1 MCLLL
6 AREYWL
12 SWEEVQFY
20 AALFDFPTVPQL
32 DLSLSKQM
40 DKQEYASSL
49 ITAASLDSQFIARDT
64 YRESL

>member
-1 MCLLL
+1 MGRGAILCI
-6 AREYWL
+6 
-12 SWEEVQFY
+12 
-20 AALFDFPTVPQL
+20 LFDFPTVPQL

-64 YRESL
+64 HTGKPVAWKGL